1 MPSWTPG
8 PSIEP
13 DGTPH
18 VPLYNDPLTQTCVR
32 HEMHHMLE
40 TVMMRRRGGGKGHL
54 CGTRPGGGGAW
65 GERSG
70 LVYAASVVGVVSG
83 DAECEGLWL
92 LADVL
97 SFQ

>member
-1 MPSWTPG
+1 
-8 PSIEP
+8 
-13 DGTPH
+13 
-18 VPLYNDPLTQTCVR
+18 
-32 HEMHHMLE
+32 
-40 TVMMRRRGGGKGHL
+40 MMRRRGGDKGHV

-92 LADVL
+92 LA
-97 SFQ
+97 